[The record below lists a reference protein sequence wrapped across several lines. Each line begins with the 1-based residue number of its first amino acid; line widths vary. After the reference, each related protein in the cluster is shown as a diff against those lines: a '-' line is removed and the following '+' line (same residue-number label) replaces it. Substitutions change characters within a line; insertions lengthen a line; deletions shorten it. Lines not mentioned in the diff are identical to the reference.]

1 MLYHAV
7 YLMGEIRPLQ
17 PDRLVRFIVVELYS
31 PHMST
36 EDTSD
41 REDEPGGEDGT
52 ERGGPLFSMYRKYV
66 GEPESTREVYV
77 GFGTFFAGIALGV
90 VGLVLFLYSGTQT
103 TGSDVFWQFR
113 ETALI
118 FVMLALPA
126 VAMSVTVLLPVGQR
140 TTAASVGGSVVCV
153 AATIW
158 LTQVYPYDWTDA
170 GNDVLVLSTYAI
182 GVVILAASTGS
193 ALVAQY
199 LDRLAPDETRR
210 VTEIR
215 RETQADQSG
224 ESVSDDQVA
233 EDIDEAMSDSTLTWG
248 GVEQSATTKRLKL
261 DMPETDPD
269 VDRADVES
277 ATETRSASDDV
288 DDAVDGLRQLQGSEQ
303 KTARAESPD
312 DQVDALTEFREQQQD
327 DEEIETGVDESEGTL
342 DRLRERLFR

>member
-1 MLYHAV
+1 MLYHAI
-7 YLMGEIRPLQ
+7 YTTSERRLLQ

-31 PHMST
+31 PHMGT
-36 EDTSD
+36 EATSD

-52 ERGGPLFSMYRKYV
+52 ERGGPLFSTYRKYV

-77 GFGTFFAGIALGV
+77 GFGAFFAGIALGV

-103 TGSDVFWQFR
+103 TGSDVFWQLR
-113 ETALI
+113 EAALV

-126 VAMSVTVLLPVGQR
+126 VAMSVAVLLPVGQR
-140 TTAASVGGSVVCV
+140 TTAASLAGSVICV
-153 AATIW
+153 AAAIW
-158 LTQVYPYDWTDA
+158 LTLVYPYDWTDA

-199 LDRLAPDETRR
+199 LDRLAPDETKR
-210 VTEIR
+210 VTEVEIDA
-215 RETQADQSG
+215 QAAESG
-224 ESVSDDQVA
+224 ESVSEAEVA
-233 EDIDEAMSDSTLTWG
+233 EDIEDAMSESTLTWG
-248 GVEQSATTKRLKL
+248 GVEQKPTTKRLKL